1 MINNI
6 EGICRVFREKDR
18 FLVACHENPE
28 GDAIGSELALAIALR
43 GMGKT
48 VTVLNADPVP
58 GNLAFLPGADSV
70 VAEADGS
77 LYEVAV
83 VVDCGS
89 PERTGRVEPELRKPP
104 VLVNIDHHRTN
115 GGCGEYCLIDPEAAA
130 TGMLVYRILFAM
142 GAEIVYDVA
151 VNIYVAILTDTGS
164 FHYANTS
171 PEAFHIAGEMVRRGI
186 DPWAVAEKVY
196 ETRTAGRLRLL
207 GRVLDSLEI
216 TAGGKVAAVTT
227 MKKDLADFSA
237 GKDDL
242 EGFINYPRSVIGV
255 EVAVSFR
262 EERSGEFRVSFRSKG
277 RVDVSAVAQA
287 FGGGGH
293 RNAAGCTVQG
303 TLPEVKRKVFGA
315 LEAVLASISHR
326 AP

>member
-1 MINNI
+1 VKNNL
-6 EGICRVFREKDR
+6 EEICRVFREKDR

-28 GDAIGSELALAIALR
+28 GDAIGSELALALALR
-43 GMGKT
+43 KMGKT

-70 VAEADGS
+70 VHEADGS
-77 LYEVAV
+77 RYEVAV

-89 PERTGRVEPELRKPP
+89 TERTGRVRAELCKPP

-115 GGCGEYCLIDPEAAA
+115 GGCGSHCLVDPEAAA
-130 TGMLVYRILFAM
+130 TGMLIYRILSAM
-142 GAEIVYDVA
+142 GGEIDYDVA

-171 PEAFHIAGEMVRRGI
+171 PEAFHIAGEMIRRGI
-186 DPWAVAEKVY
+186 DPWAVAEQVY
-196 ETRTAGRLRLL
+196 ETQSIDRLRLL
-207 GRVLDSLEI
+207 GRVLGSLEV
-216 TAGGKVAAVTT
+216 AAEGKVAAITT

-237 GKDDL
+237 RKDFL

-255 EVAVSFR
+255 EVAVAFR
-262 EERSGEFRVSFRSKG
+262 EEGNGEFRVSFRSKG

-293 RNAAGCTVQG
+293 RNAAGCTVPG
-303 TLPEVKRKVFGA
+303 PLGEVKRRVFGA
-315 LEAVLASISHR
+315 LEAELR
-326 AP
+326 